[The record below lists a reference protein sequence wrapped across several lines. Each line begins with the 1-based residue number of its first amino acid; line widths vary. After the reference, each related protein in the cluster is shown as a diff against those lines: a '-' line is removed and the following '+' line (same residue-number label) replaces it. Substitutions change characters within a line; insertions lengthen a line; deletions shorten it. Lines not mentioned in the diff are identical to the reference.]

1 MSMLNKLKETQKN
14 PVFMDDD
21 DDIDNMDF
29 PLPSGNP
36 GSSSS
41 APQGMPNM
49 NDLQN
54 MMRNLQASQGGGGP
68 AFPQMGTA
76 QPSRATATAQSSNIA
91 VAHTP
96 QGIQRLDPS
105 VYKNWVCIYPLYIDA
120 GKTQGQGRK
129 VREDIAVKN
138 PHAYHMAIAVQ
149 QLGLSVVYE
158 GKKHPRD
165 WGNPGRVRVQLFG
178 PNKQPMHATIKD
190 RKTLMR
196 EIAKRMPK
204 VQETNE
210 KPKNMVTPTTTL
222 AEVEAIVD
230 EQRKA
235 QGLPTLAEMQAKQ
248 SAMTPNI
255 PKKQKVKYVR
265 K

>member
-14 PVFMDDD
+14 PVFLDDD

-29 PLPSGNP
+29 PLPTG
-36 GSSSS
+36 GSSSATS
-41 APQGMPNM
+41 PGMPNM
-49 NDLQN
+49 NDIQN
-54 MMRNLQASQGGGGP
+54 MMKSLQGGAG
-68 AFPQMGTA
+68 
-76 QPSRATATAQSSNIA
+76 ATAQSNNIA

-105 VYKNWVCIYPLYIDA
+105 VYKNWVCVYPLYIDA
-120 GKTQGQGRK
+120 DKSQAKGRK
-129 VREDIAVKN
+129 VHKDIAVKN

-178 PNKQPMHATIKD
+178 PNKQAMHATIKD

-196 EIAKRMPK
+196 EIARRLPK

-210 KPKNMVTPTTTL
+210 KPKNMVTPMTSL

-248 SAMTPNI
+248 QAMAPSI